1 MADGANGFI
10 GFLHS
15 CRVAIINIG
24 ATIVVFM
31 AITGDAKIKKMMA
44 DVKTLKIQGAKNVA
58 IAGAR
63 TLKISAEQS
72 KAKDARAFICE
83 MESISK
89 KIQSLRPTEPALR
102 NGQNIMLSEITAMKN
117 LSLHAL
123 RINTAK
129 ICDDYVLGV
138 QSVLGKIAQLGSRII
153 TDGDVVMTHCHSNSV
168 VEILKAAKKHGKKF
182 KVIVTETRPLYQGQ
196 VTAKELA
203 DEKIEVIYCI
213 DAASASLM
221 SMATKVLV
229 GADAIASDGSVVNK
243 IGTYQIAIEAKEHSV
258 PFFVACGTHKYDP
271 MTAQGH
277 PEPIEERG
285 KDEIV
290 GRAKLKGVSVVNPA
304 FDVTP
309 KEYVREI
316 ITEIG
321 AYSPEALVSILESRS
336 RQRGR

>member
-1 MADGANGFI
+1 M
-10 GFLHS
+10 
-15 CRVAIINIG
+15 AIINIG
-24 ATIVVFM
+24 TTIVVFM
-31 AITGDAKIKKMMA
+31 ASTKDVMIKKMMA
-44 DVKTLKIQGAKNVA
+44 DVRALKIQGAKNVA
-58 IAGAR
+58 IAGAII
-63 TLKISAEQS
+63 LKISAEQS
-72 KAKDARAFICE
+72 KAKNARAFIGE
-83 MESISK
+83 LKGISK
-89 KIQSLRPTEPALR
+89 KIQALRPTEPALR
-102 NGQNIMLSEITAMKN
+102 NGQNIILSEITAMKN
-117 LSLHAL
+117 LSLQGLKIKA
-123 RINTAK
+123 AK
-129 ICDDYVLGV
+129 ICDDYVFEV

-153 TDGDVVMTHCHSNSV
+153 IDGDVVMTHCHSNNV
-168 VEILKAAKKHGKKF
+168 VEIFKAAKNHGIKF
-182 KVIVTETRPLYQGQ
+182 KVIVTETRPLYQGKI
-196 VTAKELA
+196 TAKELA

-221 SMATKVLV
+221 KKATKVLV

-271 MTAQGH
+271 MTAMGY

-290 GRAKLKGVSVVNPA
+290 DRGKLKGVSVVNPA

-321 AYSPEALVSILESRS
+321 AYSPEALVSILESRL
-336 RQRGR
+336 RLRKR